1 MHEQKVSL
9 GCRRPGALTAG
20 AQGANMAQRE
30 QAPISPS
37 RRGARP
43 LWASANDLL
52 QTKALVL
59 MFTTVLCS
67 APWVFLLF
75 CFLFFFYG
83 CSRGW
88 GEMPHLNWEWFCCNS
103 PQAGASLSC
112 CWASAASE
120 AVLRHWAIS
129 FIFLQHPFGVL
140 PSASNDGVLAK
151 PFVGAKPA
159 EPSSHLYP
167 AVSLSLSDQ
176 PQLIPLNFSELQ
188 LNLDIKS
195 VENRSISSFVS

>member
-1 MHEQKVSL
+1 MS
-9 GCRRPGALTAG
+9 RRSPWAAG
-20 AQGANMAQRE
+20 GQEPSQPEPRE
-30 QAPISPS
+30 QIWH
-37 RRGARP
+37 RGSNPPFHLRGEGQQMTFCKP
-43 LWASANDLL
+43 KL
-52 QTKALVL
+52 
-59 MFTTVLCS
+59 LCS
-67 APWVFLLF
+67 CSQQCCVQSRGFFSFSVFY
-75 CFLFFFYG
+75 FFFFHG

-88 GEMPHLNWEWFCCNS
+88 GEVPHLNWEWFCCNS

-176 PQLIPLNFSELQ
+176 PQLTPLNFSEPQ